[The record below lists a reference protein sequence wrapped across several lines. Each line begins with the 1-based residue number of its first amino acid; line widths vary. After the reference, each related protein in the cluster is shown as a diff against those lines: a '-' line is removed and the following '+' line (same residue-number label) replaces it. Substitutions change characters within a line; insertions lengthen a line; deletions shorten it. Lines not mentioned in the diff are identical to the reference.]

1 MLANK
6 ELEPVLFDKDP
17 TEFEIVEN
25 DYFQKVDNFQILNF
39 IQKHFRG

>member
-1 MLANK
+1 MLAKK

-17 TEFEIVEN
+17 TEIVEN